1 MGKDIEITCLYFEAH
16 QYMMKRNLIRGNI
29 RCSSKYQIGN
39 VITVDG
45 FRTIGDSMCKSF
57 CNNKDYCQFISVNNN
72 NECRLYTSC
81 DHSEKSDFSPVV
93 PRIGHKQCV
102 LESRLFSISRE
113 SLFLLKSVTHYLFLM
128 V

>member
-1 MGKDIEITCLYFEAH
+1 
-16 QYMMKRNLIRGNI
+16 MKRNLIRGNI

-45 FRTIGDSMCKSF
+45 FRTIGDSMCESF

-81 DHSEKSDFSPVV
+81 DHSEKSYREEIVYEKHNHGNQFDKIFLVVSKELFASYYKNLSDNLQSP
-93 PRIGHKQCV
+93 
-102 LESRLFSISRE
+102 LFP
-113 SLFLLKSVTHYLFLM
+113 LV
-128 V
+128 

>member
-1 MGKDIEITCLYFEAH
+1 
-16 QYMMKRNLIRGNI
+16 MKRNLIRGNI

-81 DHSEKSDFSPVV
+81 DHSEKSNREESVYEKHNH
-93 PRIGHKQCV
+93 GKQ
-102 LESRLFSISRE
+102 FNKI
-113 SLFLLKSVTHYLFLM
+113 FK
-128 V
+128 